1 MKPFIAALTITLALA
16 SPARAQE
23 RIGDAALGALSGGL
37 VFGPVGLVAGAV
49 VGFTAGPTI
58 ARSWRANRH
67 QPRPNAKAVKRLR
80 MWRRASRNLARL
92 LRARAR
98 RGDAGAGSCR
108 SARTGVR
115 VSASQLPGL
124 SVPISFAMPSFT
136 ARQPVSHSLGKRTV
150 TSALSM
156 RRS

>member
-16 SPARAQE
+16 SPARAEE

-67 QPRPNAKAVKRLR
+67 QPRPNAKAAKRP
-80 MWRRASRNLARL
+80 AHVA
-92 LRARAR
+92 
-98 RGDAGAGSCR
+98 
-108 SARTGVR
+108 
-115 VSASQLPGL
+115 ASQPKTRKAAPAPVPG
-124 SVPISFAMPSFT
+124 A
-136 ARQPVSHSLGKRTV
+136 V
-150 TSALSM
+150 TPAPGAAGPPAQGFE
-156 RRS
+156 